1 MAQPASYNDIA
12 GLWTGTWNDILA
24 QKGPVKALL
33 DDFVRQANGV
43 LAQEP

>member
-1 MAQPASYNDIA
+1 VQPASYNDIA
-12 GLWTGTWNDILA
+12 TMWNATWNDILA

-33 DDFVRQANGV
+33 DDLTRQVNAL